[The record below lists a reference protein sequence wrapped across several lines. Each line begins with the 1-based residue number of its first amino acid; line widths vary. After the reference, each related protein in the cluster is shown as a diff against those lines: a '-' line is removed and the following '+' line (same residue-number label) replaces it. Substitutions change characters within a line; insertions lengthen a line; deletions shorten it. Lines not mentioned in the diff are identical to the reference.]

1 MKLYFSQNS
10 PYARRP
16 RLALHEAG
24 LQGRVEEE
32 DLTPR
37 AENDAVLFAN
47 GPGGKVP
54 ALITDTGAFIV
65 ESLLICR
72 YLDDLSG
79 SKLTPSSPADR
90 DKALQI
96 EGTASVLMDTLYFR
110 THEGRRDSTQQV
122 TNVKEKDAKI
132 TMDAYDALNDAV
144 AGLGDTVNLGII
156 ATVSALG
163 YADWRHPGDNWRD
176 GRAALAG
183 WFDKISDRPA
193 MRLTAPI
200 Y

>member
-16 RLALHEAG
+16 RLVLHEAQ
-24 LQGRVEEE
+24 LLDKVEEV

-54 ALITDTGAFIV
+54 ALLTNTGAFVV

-79 SKLTPSSPADR
+79 SKLTSKDPDLHE
-90 DKALQI
+90 KALEL
-96 EGTASVLMDTLYFR
+96 EGIASVLMDTLYFR
-110 THEGRRDSTQQV
+110 TYEARRDELKQV
-122 TNVKEKDAKI
+122 AAIKAKDAKI
-132 TMDAYDALNDAV
+132 AFAAYDALNEA
-144 AGLGDTVNLGII
+144 ASGFGDKIDLGIL
-156 ATVSALG
+156 ATVAALG
-163 YADWRHPGDNWRD
+163 YADWRHPADNWRA
-176 GRAALAG
+176 GRVTLAD
-183 WFDKISDRPA
+183 WFERVSERPSIK
-193 MRLTAPI
+193 LTAPVF
-200 Y
+200 

>member
-16 RLALHEAG
+16 RLVLHEAG
-24 LQGRVEEE
+24 LQDRITEE

-79 SKLTPSSPADR
+79 NKLTPTDPTDR
-90 DKALQI
+90 DKAIQL

-110 THEGRRDSTQQV
+110 THEGRRDVSQQA

-132 TMDAYDALNDAV
+132 AMATYDSLNKAAADF
-144 AGLGDTVNLGII
+144 GDTINLGII

-163 YADWRHPGDNWRD
+163 YADWRHPDDNWRD
-176 GRAALAG
+176 GRPTLAG
-183 WFDKISDRPA
+183 WFERISERSA

>member
-37 AENDAVLFAN
+37 AENDAILFAN

-72 YLDDLSG
+72 YLNDLSG
-79 SKLTPSSPADR
+79 NRLTPSHPADR
-90 DKALQI
+90 DKAIQL

-110 THEGRRDSTQQV
+110 THEGRRDAAQQV
-122 TNVKEKDAKI
+122 TTVKEKDAKI
-132 TMDAYDALNDAV
+132 AMDAYDALNEATADF
-144 AGLGDTVNLGII
+144 GDTVNLGII

-176 GRAALAG
+176 GRPALAE
-183 WFDKISDRPA
+183 WFENISERPA

>member
-16 RLALHEAG
+16 RLVLHEAG
-24 LQGRVEEE
+24 LQDRITEE

-79 SKLTPSSPADR
+79 NKLTPTDPTDR
-90 DKALQI
+90 DKAIQL

-110 THEGRRDSTQQV
+110 THEGRRNVSQQA

-132 TMDAYDALNDAV
+132 AMATYDSLNKAAADF
-144 AGLGDTVNLGII
+144 GDTINLGII

-163 YADWRHPGDNWRD
+163 YADWRHPDDNWRD
-176 GRAALAG
+176 GRPTLAG
-183 WFDKISDRPA
+183 WFERISERSA

>member
-1 MKLYFSQNS
+1 MKLYFTQNS

-54 ALITDTGAFIV
+54 ALITNTGAFIV

-79 SKLTPSSPADR
+79 NRLTPSHPR
-90 DKALQI
+90 
-96 EGTASVLMDTLYFR
+96 
-110 THEGRRDSTQQV
+110 GRGQ
-122 TNVKEKDAKI
+122 
-132 TMDAYDALNDAV
+132 
-144 AGLGDTVNLGII
+144 
-156 ATVSALG
+156 
-163 YADWRHPGDNWRD
+163 
-176 GRAALAG
+176 GR
-183 WFDKISDRPA
+183 
-193 MRLTAPI
+193 
-200 Y
+200 

>member
-16 RLALHEAG
+16 RLVLHGAG
-24 LQGRVEEE
+24 LQDRITEE

-37 AENDAVLFAN
+37 AENDSVLFAN

-79 SKLTPSSPADR
+79 NRLTPSNPVDR
-90 DKALQI
+90 DKAIQL

-110 THEGRRDSTQQV
+110 THEGRRDAAQQAIA
-122 TNVKEKDAKI
+122 VKEKDAKI
-132 TMDAYDALNDAV
+132 AMATYDALNEAAADF
-144 AGLGDTVNLGII
+144 GDTINLGII
-156 ATVSALG
+156 TTVSALG
-163 YADWRHPGDNWRD
+163 YADWRHPDDNWRD
-176 GRAALAG
+176 GRPTLAG
-183 WFDKISDRPA
+183 WFKRISERSA

>member
-16 RLALHEAG
+16 RLVLHEAG
-24 LQGRVEEE
+24 LQDRITEE

-37 AENDAVLFAN
+37 VENDAVLFAN

-79 SKLTPSSPADR
+79 NKLTPSHPADR
-90 DKALQI
+90 DKAIQL
-96 EGTASVLMDTLYFR
+96 EGTSSVLMDTLYFR
-110 THEGRRDSTQQV
+110 THEGRRDAAQQA
-122 TNVKEKDAKI
+122 TAVKEKDAKI
-132 TMDAYDALNDAV
+132 AMATYDALNEA
-144 AGLGDTVNLGII
+144 AANFGDTINLGII
-156 ATVSALG
+156 TTVSALG
-163 YADWRHPGDNWRD
+163 YADWRHPDDNWRD
-176 GRAALAG
+176 GRPTLAG
-183 WFDKISDRPA
+183 WFERISERSA

>member
-16 RLALHEAG
+16 RLVLHEAG
-24 LQGRVEEE
+24 LQDRITEE

-79 SKLTPSSPADR
+79 NKLTPTDPADR
-90 DKALQI
+90 DKAIQL

-110 THEGRRDSTQQV
+110 THEGRRDVAQQV
-122 TNVKEKDAKI
+122 TSVKEKDVKI
-132 TMDAYDALNDAV
+132 AMATYDSLNKAAADF
-144 AGLGDTVNLGII
+144 GNTINLGTLST
-156 ATVSALG
+156 AAALA
-163 YADWRHPGDNWRD
+163 YADWRHPYDNWRT
-176 GRAALAG
+176 GRTALAD
-183 WFDKISDRPA
+183 WFERISERPSIK
-193 MRLTAPI
+193 LTAPVF
-200 Y
+200 

>member
-16 RLALHEAG
+16 RLVLHEAG
-24 LQGRVEEE
+24 LQGEVEEE

-54 ALITDTGAFIV
+54 ALITNTGAFIV

-79 SKLTPSSPADR
+79 NKLTPLQPEER
-90 DKALQI
+90 DKAIQL

-110 THEGRRDSTQQV
+110 THEGRRDESHQVST
-122 TNVKEKDAKI
+122 VKEKDAKI
-132 TMDAYDALNDAV
+132 AMATYDALNEAAADF
-144 AGLGDTVNLGII
+144 GNTINLGII
-156 ATVSALG
+156 TTVSALG
-163 YADWRHPGDNWRD
+163 YADWRHPSDNWRD
-176 GRAALAG
+176 GRSLLAD
-183 WFDKISDRPA
+183 WYERISNRPA
-193 MRLTAPI
+193 MKLTAPI

>member
-16 RLALHEAG
+16 RLVLHEAG
-24 LQGRVEEE
+24 LQDRITEE

-79 SKLTPSSPADR
+79 NKLTPTDPTDR
-90 DKALQI
+90 DKAIQL

-110 THEGRRDSTQQV
+110 THEGRRDVSQQA

-132 TMDAYDALNDAV
+132 AMATYDALNKAAADFGDAI
-144 AGLGDTVNLGII
+144 NLGII

-163 YADWRHPGDNWRD
+163 YADWRHPDDNWRD
-176 GRAALAG
+176 GRPTLAG
-183 WFDKISDRPA
+183 WFERISERSA

>member
-16 RLALHEAG
+16 RLVLHEAG
-24 LQGRVEEE
+24 LQDRITEE

-79 SKLTPSSPADR
+79 NKLTPTDPTDR
-90 DKALQI
+90 DKAIQL

-110 THEGRRDSTQQV
+110 THEGRRDVAQQA

-132 TMDAYDALNDAV
+132 AMATYDALNKAAADFGDAI
-144 AGLGDTVNLGII
+144 NLGII

-163 YADWRHPGDNWRD
+163 YADWRHPDDNWRD
-176 GRAALAG
+176 GRPTLAG
-183 WFDKISDRPA
+183 WFERISERSA

>member
-24 LQGRVEEE
+24 LQGRVVEE

-54 ALITDTGAFIV
+54 ALITDTGVFIV

-79 SKLTPSSPADR
+79 NKLTPSHPADR
-90 DKALQI
+90 DKAIQL

-110 THEGRRDSTQQV
+110 THEGRRDAAQQA
-122 TNVKEKDAKI
+122 TTVKEKDAKI
-132 TMDAYDALNDAV
+132 SMDAYEALNEASPDF
-144 AGLGDTVNLGII
+144 GDTVNLGII

-163 YADWRHPGDNWRD
+163 YADWRHPGDNWRN
-176 GRAALAG
+176 GRPDLAD
-183 WFDKISDRPA
+183 WFERISERPA